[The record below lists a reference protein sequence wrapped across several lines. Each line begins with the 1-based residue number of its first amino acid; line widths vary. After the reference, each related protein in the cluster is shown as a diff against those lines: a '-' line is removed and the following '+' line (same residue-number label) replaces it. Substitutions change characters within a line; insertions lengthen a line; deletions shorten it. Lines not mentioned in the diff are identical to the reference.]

1 MNVELI
7 DFLLGFGVIL
17 LLIQITYLVFYITIK
32 FGKDIGLGVPAVMV
46 IIDFMAL
53 VTYMYAMKPFAN
65 NARLFAGAIGL
76 AIFIAMIHKITKF
89 IKDIP
94 K

>member
-17 LLIQITYLVFYITIK
+17 LLLQITYLVFYITIK
-32 FGKDIGLGVPAVMV
+32 FGKDIGLGVPAVMD

-53 VTYMYAMKPFAN
+53 VTYM
-65 NARLFAGAIGL
+65 
-76 AIFIAMIHKITKF
+76 
-89 IKDIP
+89 
-94 K
+94 

>member
-7 DFLLGFGVIL
+7 DFLLGFGVVL
-17 LLIQITYLVFYITIK
+17 LLLQITYLVFHITIK
-32 FGKDIGLGVPAVMV
+32 FGKDLGLGVPVVMV

-53 VTYMYAMKPFAN
+53 VAYMYAMKPFAN
-65 NARLFAGAIGL
+65 NARIFAGGIGL
-76 AIFIAMIHKITKF
+76 AIFISMIHKITKF